1 VSVAAG
7 AVDLFTIGYGGRA
20 PEDLCRV
27 LVDAGVRTV
36 VDCRAR
42 PDRAS
47 MGAYVRAAD
56 PAKGI
61 EGLLGR
67 AGLAYVSRPELGN
80 PFRDDPDWRR
90 RYAELLAGAAGVLTE
105 RLEGVAGPLAL
116 LCAERSVADCH
127 RGPLADALVARGHH
141 RLVAHL

>member
-1 VSVAAG
+1 MSTTALTA
-7 AVDLFTIGYGGRA
+7 LFTIGYGGRA
-20 PEDLCRV
+20 PEDLCAT
-27 LVDAGVRTV
+27 LVAAEVVTV

-42 PDRAS
+42 PDRSS
-47 MGAYVRAAD
+47 MGAFVKAAD

-61 EGLLGR
+61 QGLLGR
-67 AGLAYVSRPELGN
+67 AGLGYVSRPELGN

-90 RYAELLAGAAGVLTE
+90 RYGRLLEGAAGVLTE
-105 RLEGVAGPLAL
+105 RLLGVAGPLAL

-127 RGPLADALVARGHH
+127 RGPLADALVAQGGY